1 MTIYMVYLTYNN
13 ESNSTKGNTMRK
25 ATTQYGYPVT
35 VLSWHLLPNGWEVW
49 QLEDAD
55 RNGIFYSYVEG
66 EESEFGLSSLLE
78 LDIAHAM
85 TVQGKQ
91 LDELDPPDGWEWEKE
106 ISEFQQF
113 AVDNA

>member
-1 MTIYMVYLTYNN
+1 MA
-13 ESNSTKGNTMRK
+13 GRK
-25 ATTQYGYPVT
+25 ATTQYGNSVT

-55 RNGIFYSYVEG
+55 PDGIFYGYVEG
-66 EESEFGLSSLLE
+66 DESEFGLSSLLE

-91 LDELDPPDGWEWEKE
+91 LEELEPPIGWEWEKE
-106 ISEFQQF
+106 ISEFEQF
-113 AVDNA
+113 ALDIE